1 MRPFTNNNL
10 CKQTIL
16 KLVAYLITGILN
28 QVIWAKCCFTAKVL
42 HFSKSENFQL
52 YKTCEKD
59 DGAIAIST

>member
-1 MRPFTNNNL
+1 MNNNL

-16 KLVAYLITGILN
+16 KLVAYLITDFFESSHMGKMLLTRKS
-28 QVIWAKCCFTAKVL
+28 VTF
-42 HFSKSENFQL
+42 FKSENFQL